1 MHTGV
6 EQGRR
11 GTQDVLGPAR
21 HLVRECDRHV
31 AEQMRRILRIEYAL
45 YFALVGWLARRA
57 GQRHHQCA
65 RAPAEQSASRLHH
78 LLGPRFRHNS
88 ASRIDLFVDG
98 GNQVGLDQRRRVGRR
113 AEIVR
118 EAAASNEAEPGAPA
132 LHEGIGGES
141 SAEAN
146 HVAATEQ
153 AAQVG
158 KAHPFGTLAQARK
171 KPNREIVRC
180 RLHLGQPVALAI
192 GKIAIGESAAG
203 VDVRGETHHRKTSL
217 TKSARR
223 AW

>member
-1 MHTGV
+1 MHASV

-11 GTQDVLGPAR
+11 GTQEVLGPAR

-57 GQRHHQCA
+57 AQRHDECA
-65 RAPAEQSASRLHH
+65 RAPAEQSASRPHH
-78 LLGPRFRHNS
+78 LLGPRLRQHS
-88 ASRIDLFVDG
+88 AGRIDLFVDG
-98 GNQVGLDQRRRVGRR
+98 GNQVGLDQRRYAGHR

-118 EAAASNEAEPGAPA
+118 QVATSEKSEPSASA
-132 LHEGIGGES
+132 LHESVGGQR

-146 HVAATEQ
+146 HVATTEQ

-158 KAHPFGTLAQARK
+158 KAHTFGALAQASQESDG
-171 KPNREIVRC
+171 EIVRR
-180 RLHLGQPVALAI
+180 RLHLGQPIALAI
-192 GKIAIGESAAG
+192 GEIAIGESAAG
-203 VDVRGETHHRKTSL
+203 VDVRGETHHRETSL
-217 TKSARR
+217 TTSARN